1 MTLSLK
7 VLPSNW
13 PQNKDTA
20 YSSKAYTK
28 QSAKAFSIPSSD
40 TISELLCPRILSCP
54 ETTRRSSPAPSD
66 GSWEQPRGDAANA
79 WHVQAALQPGTR
91 FLRSNPS
98 LPMGTKVWECHPPG
112 GDVRSET
119 AGRSAQSTRA
129 LSPQPGVKEDRLSP
143 ALLPRTQREQG
154 HFICVSGLSGEDFR
168 RSHNF

>member
-7 VLPSNW
+7 VLPSNS

-40 TISELLCPRILSCP
+40 IISETLYSRILSCP
-54 ETTRRSSPAPSD
+54 ETTRRSSPSPSD
-66 GSWEQPRGDAANA
+66 RSWEQPRGDAANA
-79 WHVQAALQPGTR
+79 KQLCSLGHVSYPLTLPFPWGQ
-91 FLRSNPS
+91 RSGS
-98 LPMGTKVWECHPPG
+98 ATPPG
-112 GDVRSET
+112 GVVRSET

-129 LSPQPGVKEDRLSP
+129 LSLQPGVRQDRLSP
-143 ALLPRTQREQG
+143 VLLHRAQREQG